1 MLNLRP
7 LPLGELLD
15 RAFHI
20 YFGHVAAFTGL
31 VAVVLIPTAIAQYFQ
46 TKDIFDIYISMIQ
59 QAIHSPASKPDPS
72 KLAGLHVADGWTAVA
87 LAIALLGFPLANA
100 AVVLGVTRAY
110 LGLPVRFAECYRMAL
125 KRWFRM
131 IILLFVWIAVL
142 IVGLFALVLLV
153 GVTSAVIAAGAA
165 FLRGTS
171 VAAVMFAVLLV
182 LFAVVTI
189 GLVAMLYLAFALS
202 FIALVVEKSDPIK
215 AFSSAFTRI
224 FGGKQAKRAFALAI
238 TLILINLAAQLV
250 GAGSGTLLA
259 YYAKSPAL
267 YIILAS
273 LAQMFFYPFAIVAVS
288 VFYYD
293 IRIRREGFDL
303 QILMQRLTESASE
316 APPIAT

>member
-1 MLNLRP
+1 MLHLRP

-20 YFGHVAAFTGL
+20 YFRHVAAFTGL

-46 TKDIFDIYISMIQ
+46 TKDIFDVYLSMIQ
-59 QAIHSPASKPDPS
+59 QAMHSPATPPDPS
-72 KLAGLHVADGWTAVA
+72 KLARLHVADSWTFIA
-87 LAIALLGFPLANA
+87 LAIVFLGFPLSNA

-131 IILLFVWIAVL
+131 IILLFVWIAVVV
-142 IVGLFALVLLV
+142 VGLFALVLVMGAL
-153 GVTSAVIAAGAA
+153 SAVIVAAGA

-171 VAAVMFAVLLV
+171 AAAVLL
-182 LFAVVTI
+182 AVFLVVVGIVTI
-189 GLVAMLYLAFALS
+189 GVMAMLYLAFALS

-215 AFSSAFTRI
+215 AFASAFSRI

-238 TLILINLAAQLV
+238 TLILVNFAAQLL
-250 GAGSGTLLA
+250 GAGSGMLLA
-259 YYAKSPAL
+259 YYGKSPAL
-267 YIILAS
+267 YVILAS

-303 QILMQRLTESASE
+303 QILMQRLTESPAQL
-316 APPIAT
+316 PPVAT